1 MISQMS
7 LRTPFL
13 DSRLVGARY
22 QQLNEFRS
30 NRRELPT
37 RDQDALREGRIN
49 MESTNRRLM
58 WHGMCLFLLGL
69 LTGFA
74 EPRFSNMRMG
84 LAAHLEGLMN
94 GIFLIALGAV
104 WIHVSLPLRAKK
116 VTYWIVLYGTYANWF
131 VTTLAGVFGTAALS
145 PLMEPDTADDPGKRT
160 LLRQGFSP
168 SASQPSRHRCSFFGA
183 FAREWRRLADV
194 EHRKHCFRLSIP
206 IPSQRSRLPPPL
218 RWTELPAE
226 PDPKTS
232 NNSLSAFSSRR
243 RSCPLCAPVTSSCLS
258 R

>member
-145 PLMEPDTADDPGKRT
+145 PITGAGHSGRPWQENLVTT
-160 LLRQGFSP
+160 GFLTVGVE
-168 SASQPSRHRCSFFGA
+168 PSRHRCSFFGA

-206 IPSQRSRLPPPL
+206 IPSQRSRLPAAVALDRTSPQRTRFINL
-218 RWTELPAE
+218 EQFTFSV
-226 PDPKTS
+226 PK
-232 NNSLSAFSSRR
+232 
-243 RSCPLCAPVTSSCLS
+243 
-258 R
+258 